1 MSHSP
6 SVALLR
12 GINVGGKNILPMKSL
27 AEIFRQSGAED
38 IRTYIQSGNVVFR
51 AAHPDKIAAKV
62 RAQIL
67 TDFSLK
73 VPVVIRSA
81 AEIAATTA
89 ANPFLQS
96 GIDPSW
102 LHVMFLAD
110 RPSAEQIAKLDPNRS
125 SPDEFAL
132 IGRDLYLYLPNG
144 ATRTKLTITY
154 FDSTLKTTGT
164 QRNWRTV
171 LTLATM
177 MDLSSATLHPK

>member
-1 MSHSP
+1 MSHP
-6 SVALLR
+6 PAVALLR

-27 AEIFRQSGAED
+27 AEIFRNAGAED
-38 IRTYIQSGNVVFR
+38 IKTYIQSGNVLFR

-62 RAQIL
+62 SAQIL

-73 VPVVIRSA
+73 VPVITRSA
-81 AEIAATTA
+81 AEIAAATI

-96 GIDPSW
+96 GVDPSL

-110 RPSAEQIAKLDPNRS
+110 QPSPKQIAKLDPTRS

-132 IGRDLYLYLPNG
+132 IGRDLYLRLPNG
-144 ATRTKLTITY
+144 AARTKLTATY
-154 FDSTLKTTGT
+154 FDATLKTPGT

-177 MDLSSATLHPK
+177 MTE

>member
-12 GINVGGKNILPMKSL
+12 GINVGGKNILPMKAL
-27 AEIFRQSGAED
+27 AEIFRGAGAED
-38 IRTYIQSGNVVFR
+38 IKTYIQSGNVVFR
-51 AAHPDKIAAKV
+51 HAHPDKVATKV
-62 RAQIL
+62 RAQIAEQ
-67 TDFSLK
+67 FNLK

-81 AEIAATTA
+81 AEIASTLS
-89 ANPFLQS
+89 ANPYLQL

-110 RPSAEQIAKLDPNRS
+110 QPSPELIAKLDPTRS
-125 SPDEFAL
+125 SPDEFTL
-132 IGRDLYLYLPNG
+132 IGRDLYLHLPNG
-144 ATRTKLTITY
+144 AARTRLTATY

-171 LTLATM
+171 VTLSDM
-177 MDLSSATLHPK
+177 MAV

>member
-1 MSHSP
+1 MSHP
-6 SVALLR
+6 PAVALLR

-27 AEIFRQSGAED
+27 AEIFRNAGAED
-38 IRTYIQSGNVVFR
+38 IKTYIQSGNVLFR

-62 RAQIL
+62 SAQIL

-73 VPVVIRSA
+73 VPVITRSA
-81 AEIAATTA
+81 AEIAAATT

-96 GIDPSW
+96 GIDPSL
-102 LHVMFLAD
+102 LHVVFLAGQ
-110 RPSAEQIAKLDPNRS
+110 PSPEQIAKLDPTRS

-132 IGRDLYLYLPNG
+132 IGRDLYLHLPNG
-144 ATRTKLTITY
+144 AALTKLTTTY
-154 FDSTLKTTGT
+154 FDATLKTTGT

-177 MDLSSATLHPK
+177 MTE

>member
-12 GINVGGKNILPMKSL
+12 GINVGGKNILPMKAL
-27 AEIFRQSGAED
+27 VEIFRQSGAED
-38 IRTYIQSGNVVFR
+38 VKTYIQSGNVVFR
-51 AAHPDKIAAKV
+51 HAHPDKVAAKV
-62 RAQIL
+62 RAQIAEQ
-67 TDFSLK
+67 FSLK

-81 AEIAATTA
+81 AEIAATLS
-89 ANPFLQS
+89 ANPYLQQ

-110 RPSAEQIAKLDPNRS
+110 QPSAELIARLDPTRS
-125 SPDEFAL
+125 SPDEFTL
-132 IGRDLYLYLPNG
+132 IGRDLYLHLPNG
-144 ATRTKLTITY
+144 AAKTRLTATY

-171 LTLATM
+171 VTLSDM
-177 MDLSSATLHPK
+177 MAV